1 MTSHKD
7 ILNHK
12 VHTGGWQSCMVEKL
26 SHLTGGFM
34 SLWGRYCTVRLRGC
48 LDRTNFEFLKST
60 HQEVT
65 YIITHSVLELWNQQV
80 SWTSFNA
87 NLKDADLINI
97 SIPPTPH
104 TFQLLLV
111 HIDPYTNQ
119 LCIPG
124 KSDMTRGPFQ
134 SRVSLYVEE
143 DNQDAQIWKPRP
155 FLHILFISA

>member
-1 MTSHKD
+1 
-7 ILNHK
+7 
-12 VHTGGWQSCMVEKL
+12 V
-26 SHLTGGFM
+26 
-34 SLWGRYCTVRLRGC
+34 SLWGRYCTVHLHGC

-97 SIPPTPH
+97 NIPPTLQ

-111 HIDPYTNQ
+111 RAVPYTNQ

-134 SRVSLYVEE
+134 TRVSLCRRGQPGCT
-143 DNQDAQIWKPRP
+143 DMKPRP
-155 FLHILFISA
+155 FLHILFMSA